1 MLMRRS
7 IRSAATTEVAR
18 RSGAKRWRGVITRP
32 RGGRGSW
39 MRCPHAHKS
48 EGIRERALAAMLC
61 ANTRK
66 MGKVQ
71 AGGSTC
77 ERSPAARA
85 QTLTPS
91 GVPSVQDE
99 LERRATCARGVEG
112 VVVFLWVARG
122 MRQSFEAS
130 YHPRQQTHIEQRFIC
145 VRRGPQGFALWYSI
159 TSSSAERGSQVS
171 RF

>member
-1 MLMRRS
+1 MG
-7 IRSAATTEVAR
+7 E
-18 RSGAKRWRGVITRP
+18 
-32 RGGRGSW
+32 GSTYV
-39 MRCPHAHKS
+39 RCPA
-48 EGIRERALAAMLC
+48 IRGEILGS
-61 ANTRK
+61 N
-66 MGKVQ
+66 
-71 AGGSTC
+71 GG
-77 ERSPAARA
+77 
-85 QTLTPS
+85 
-91 GVPSVQDE
+91 PSVQGE

-171 RF
+171 RFGPHFGTGARHEEGDLVSRISNNSTLWCKEDIFDLGPPTPTRARS